1 MPAPSGSLDSPTAAN
16 PPPREVMIR
25 AEGLGKRFKIY
36 AKPTDRL
43 LEWATAGRRKLHTD
57 FWAVRGVTFE
67 VPRGSCLG
75 VIGANG
81 SGKSTLLKM
90 ITGAL
95 HPTEGTFGVTGRV
108 LSLIELGT
116 GLHPL
121 MTGRA
126 NIINAARLL
135 GFPVDYARSH
145 MEEIEAFADIGEFF
159 DREVRVYSTGMRV
172 RLGFAMFAC
181 FRPEVFL
188 VDEALSVGDVFF
200 QQKCSTRLKELL
212 EGGMTMLFVSHD
224 QGAVLNLC
232 DRAILLEH
240 GRPAFDG
247 EPGEALARYTASLRG
262 WTRFGKKKER
272 APSVSERDSVHRTVS
287 PTPRPLDHST
297 TSSEHPTTSSEAVL
311 ANSIL
316 PDDLSQRF
324 GSGDLR
330 VLAVRVTDARGRD
343 ALHANMGDELVVH
356 TLVEAVRSAEQPRVG
371 IKLLDRFTNLLFACG
386 TRMLGYELPAM
397 SAGERVVVMLRV
409 TMDLAPGQYTL
420 AVGAST
426 PQPGDPE
433 SGVVQD
439 EIGELGPVR
448 VLLDRSR
455 PRPFFGAAR
464 LAVSASHAA
473 APAGAAT

>member
-1 MPAPSGSLDSPTAAN
+1 
-16 PPPREVMIR
+16 
-25 AEGLGKRFKIY
+25 
-36 AKPTDRL
+36 
-43 LEWATAGRRKLHTD
+43 
-57 FWAVRGVTFE
+57 
-67 VPRGSCLG
+67 
-75 VIGANG
+75 
-81 SGKSTLLKM
+81 M

-95 HPTEGTFGVTGRV
+95 YPPEGSFRVTGRV

-145 MEEIEAFADIGEFF
+145 IEEIEAFADIAEFF

-172 RLGFAMFAC
+172 RLAFAMFAC

-200 QQKCSTRLKELL
+200 QQKCSVRLRELL
-212 EGGMTMLFVSHD
+212 DGGMTMLFVSHD

-232 DRAILLEH
+232 DRAVLLDH

-247 EPGEALARYTASLRG
+247 EPAEALARYTASLRG
-262 WTRFGKKKER
+262 WTRSGAWKKGGAGAGERNSAPER
-272 APSVSERDSVHRTVS
+272 APSVSDRDSERAAATIRPSDQSGAS
-287 PTPRPLDHST
+287 PDSL
-297 TSSEHPTTSSEAVL
+297 L

-316 PDDLSQRF
+316 PEDLSQRF
-324 GSGDLR
+324 GAGDVR
-330 VLAVRVTDARGRD
+330 VLGVRVTDARGRD
-343 ALHANMGDELVVH
+343 VLHANMGEELVVH
-356 TLVEAVRSAEQPRVG
+356 VLVEAARPVEQPRVG

-386 TRMLGYELPAM
+386 TRMLGYDLPPMAP
-397 SAGERVVVMLRV
+397 GDRVVVTLRV
-409 TMDLAPGQYTL
+409 TMDLAPGQYSL

-433 SGVVQD
+433 AGVVQD
-439 EIGELGPVR
+439 EIGDLGPIR
-448 VLLDRSR
+448 VLLDRTR

-464 LAVSASHAA
+464 LPVSASHAVVSGA
-473 APAGAAT
+473 AAGAAT